1 MIPRGA
7 QQLFGPK
14 NRAQPGNHGEKTK
27 IDVVRQ
33 PGSLEIRTSVE
44 WVCPNDCLSARRL
57 SLFGII
63 LGRDGRLNYELVS
76 RR

>member
-1 MIPRGA
+1 MPNNYSVRRTEPS
-7 QQLFGPK
+7 LETTVK
-14 NRAQPGNHGEKTK
+14 RL
-27 IDVVRQ
+27 DVVRQ

>member
-1 MIPRGA
+1 MPNNYSVRRTEPS
-7 QQLFGPK
+7 LETTVK
-14 NRAQPGNHGEKTK
+14 RL
-27 IDVVRQ
+27 DVVRQ

-44 WVCPNDCLSARRL
+44 WVCPNDRLSARRL
-57 SLFGII
+57 SLFGTI